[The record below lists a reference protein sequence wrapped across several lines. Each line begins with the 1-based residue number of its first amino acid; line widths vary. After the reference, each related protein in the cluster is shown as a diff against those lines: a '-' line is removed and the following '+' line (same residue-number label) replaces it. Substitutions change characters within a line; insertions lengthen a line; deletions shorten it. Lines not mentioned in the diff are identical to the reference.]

1 MQTEYLYCLVVR
13 DLVSR
18 LVVLRRLLLFLGH
31 HLGDSLNEGRFLRLL
46 LYLRCLCLFVQFCLT
61 RGGFNLD
68 TEGGGGGEMAWA
80 WGTSCCICYGYF
92 DRCSRLLQ

>member
-18 LVVLRRLLLFLGH
+18 LVVLRRLLLLRGH
-31 HLGDSLNEGRFLRLL
+31 DLGDSLNEGRFLGLL

-61 RGGFNLD
+61 RGGFNID
-68 TEGGGGGEMAWA
+68 RVGKWGGGRGLDMG
-80 WGTSCCICYGYF
+80 
-92 DRCSRLLQ
+92 DLRLYLLRKQCQVQ